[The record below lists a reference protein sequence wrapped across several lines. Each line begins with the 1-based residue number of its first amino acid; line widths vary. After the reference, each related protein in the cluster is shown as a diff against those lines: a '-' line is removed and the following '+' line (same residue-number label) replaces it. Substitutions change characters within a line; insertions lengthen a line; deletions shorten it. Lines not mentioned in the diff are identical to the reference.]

1 MTTLT
6 HDSKNE
12 EEIYFNFIN
21 SIKSEVTKETY
32 EKNIKSFMKFCNV
45 TKLSDLLLT
54 DTQKQIV
61 KYLMSLRQKGLSYNT
76 LSLTRCAIYHF
87 HSMNDVVLNK
97 KKINNFLSNI

>member
-32 EKNIKSFMKFCNV
+32 EKNITISK
-45 TKLSDLLLT
+45 
-54 DTQKQIV
+54 
-61 KYLMSLRQKGLSYNT
+61 
-76 LSLTRCAIYHF
+76 
-87 HSMNDVVLNK
+87 VV
-97 KKINNFLSNI
+97 

>member
-32 EKNIKSFMKFCNV
+32 EKNIKSFNEVLQCNQIIRSSV
-45 TKLSDLLLT
+45 NRYTETNSKIFDVIKRKRFIVQYTFADSMCNLPLL
-54 DTQKQIV
+54 
-61 KYLMSLRQKGLSYNT
+61 RNE
-76 LSLTRCAIYHF
+76 
-87 HSMNDVVLNK
+87 
-97 KKINNFLSNI
+97 